1 MLVEGA
7 TFPPCLYCI
16 RQCTCILSGHAATMC
31 QCIGDDIASHISHF
45 PCCTGTSLDFAVI
58 YFQSWFCLHLTVCT
72 SLSKHF
78 YPMDTAYD
86 SSLYVFFWPCMYPPN
101 QQTHLFR
108 PCFTLE
114 MLETLWD
121 ARCCWPEMHPP
132 CCLLFMSPVS
142 YMGGWESI
150 IALRNLEHT
159 RIPKISCR
167 CTKRACV
174 PHFL

>member
-86 SSLYVFFWPCMYPPN
+86 SSLYVFSGLAC
-101 QQTHLFR
+101 THQINKHICSGHALLWRCLR
-108 PCFTLE
+108 PFGMHGAAGLRCTHHVVCFS
-114 MLETLWD
+114 
-121 ARCCWPEMHPP
+121 
-132 CCLLFMSPVS
+132 CLLSLIWE
-142 YMGGWESI
+142 GGS
-150 IALRNLEHT
+150 LSLH
-159 RIPKISCR
+159 
-167 CTKRACV
+167 
-174 PHFL
+174 